1 MKTLVL
7 GKTLVD
13 LIVNVDTLPKT
24 GDDLVC
30 NKHVI
35 SMGGCA
41 YNVAT
46 ILKYFGIE
54 HDLVSPVGKGIY
66 ASIIKEELVKNG
78 YKIYIEDKSADNGYC
93 LCLVEQDG
101 ERSFITIPG
110 IDTIYKSEWL
120 DKIDSSSYDNIYIS
134 GYEMEDESG
143 IVISNWLINQKDKNI
158 FFGPGPRLNFID
170 KEIMDQMLKLNPI
183 LHLNDDEALRYTNET
198 DVISAAKELYR
209 ITSNSVF
216 ITLGKDG
223 VLYFEGDKYEF
234 IDGVSTVVENT
245 VGAGDSH
252 IGAIL
257 AGISMGYDC
266 EYSCHIAN
274 RVAAKVVSSDG
285 SRLEDDLFSIDDY
298 IILDR
303 YEGLNKKLSV

>member
-13 LIVNVDTLPKT
+13 VIVNVDNLPKT

-93 LCLVEQDG
+93 LCLVEKDG

-110 IDTIYKSEWL
+110 IDTTYKSEWL
-120 DKIDSSSYDNIYIS
+120 EKIDSSSYDNIYIS

-143 IVISNWLINQKDKNI
+143 VVILNWLIKQKDKKI

-170 KEIMDQMLKLNPI
+170 KEIMDRMLKLHPI

-209 ITSNSVF
+209 ITSNAVF
-216 ITLGKDG
+216 VTLGKDG
-223 VLYFEGDKYEF
+223 VLYFEGNKYKF
-234 IDGVSTVVENT
+234 IDGIETIVENT

-257 AGISMGYDC
+257 AGISMGYDY

-274 RVAAKVVSSDG
+274 RVAAKVVSSEG
-285 SRLEDDLFSIDDY
+285 SRLEDDLFNIDDY
-298 IILDR
+298 VSLDR
-303 YEGLNKKLSV
+303 YQVLSKALSV